1 VQVKSFF
8 RAVASSAA
16 LYACVVAEPAQAEII
31 LSQLIVDLQPGH
43 HDREDVEVLNTGPD
57 RAFVAVKPKEVLR
70 SGTPAE
76 TRVGN
81 PDPAKLGLLV
91 APARLILEPG
101 QRKLIRISSIGAADV
116 ERVYRVTVV
125 PVAGEISHDH
135 AGLKLLV
142 GYDVLVLVRP
152 TSPKLVLSGERHGT
166 KLAIQNTGNVSVEL
180 VQGKQCDAKGQ
191 NCSSVDGGRIYSGA
205 TKTFTINPSRSV
217 EYVARV
223 AEKAIPQKF

>member
-1 VQVKSFF
+1 MQVKSFL
-8 RAVASSAA
+8 RAVASSVA
-16 LYACVVAEPAQAEII
+16 LYAFAVAEPAHAEII

-57 RAFVAVKPKEVLR
+57 RAFVAVKPKEVLH
-70 SGTPAE
+70 SGTRAE
-76 TRVGN
+76 TRVSN
-81 PDPAKLGLLV
+81 PDPGKLGLLV

-101 QRKLIRISSIGAADV
+101 QRKLIRISSIGASNE

-152 TSPKLVLSGERHGT
+152 TTPELALRGERQGN
-166 KLAIQNTGNVSVEL
+166 KLTIQNTGNVSVEL
-180 VQGKQCDAKGQ
+180 VEGKQCDAAGQ

-205 TKTFTINPSRSV
+205 TKTFTINPSRPV
-217 EYVARV
+217 KYVARV
-223 AEKAIPQKF
+223 AEKAIPQNF